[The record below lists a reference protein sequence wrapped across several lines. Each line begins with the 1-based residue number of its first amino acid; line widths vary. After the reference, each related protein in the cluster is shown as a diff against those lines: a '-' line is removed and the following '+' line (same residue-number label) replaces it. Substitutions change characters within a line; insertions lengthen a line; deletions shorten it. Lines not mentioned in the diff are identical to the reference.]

1 MRSNPSAAR
10 VRARLDHPVIDSDG
24 HCIEY
29 LPAVRDL
36 VREIAGPSVERR
48 FTALSERLR
57 HWGRLTP
64 AERRHTGFLRPPW
77 WGLPAE
83 NTLDRATAMLPRL
96 QSERMDELGLD
107 FAVLYPTYGL
117 MVANWDDEEARR
129 AGARAY
135 NRYLAE
141 AYAPYA
147 RRLAPVAVIPMHTPE
162 EAIDELRFARR
173 ELGLRAALLPSYV
186 QRPLPMAEGAPR
198 PALWL
203 DTFAL
208 DSAHD
213 YEPVWRAC
221 SELGVAASFHSGGMG
236 WGSRASTTSYVHN
249 HIGNFAAAGEAICR
263 ALVLGGVALRHPDLR
278 FAFLEGGVVWA
289 TTLYADLVGHF
300 EKRNAVAVRRYDPRR
315 LDRAA
320 LEKLFAQYAPER
332 IALRIGELDEALR
345 PLSDPD
351 EPADAQD
358 EFARSGLRDAGDLR
372 ALFEQRFFFGCEA
385 DDPGNAA
392 AFDTRRNPFGSRL
405 RALFSSDIGHWD
417 VRDMREVLAEAW
429 EQVERGWMDAAEF
442 RAFTFG
448 NAVALWSAGNPDFF
462 AGTAVAD
469 AAAGERDAQCGVA
482 DTAAGE
488 RGGAPGA

>member
-1 MRSNPSAAR
+1 MRSNPSAER

-29 LPAVRDL
+29 LPAVREW
-36 VREIAGPSVERR
+36 VVEIAGPGVAQR
-48 FTALSERLR
+48 FDALTERLW

-96 QSERMDELGLD
+96 QHERMDELGLD

-147 RRLAPVAVIPMHTPE
+147 GRLAAVAVIPMHTPQ
-162 EAIDELRFARR
+162 EAVEELRYARR
-173 ELGLRAALLPSYV
+173 ELGLRVALLPGYV
-186 QRPLPMAEGAPR
+186 QRPVPMAEGSPR

-213 YEPVWRAC
+213 YEPVWSAC
-221 SELGVAASFHSGGMG
+221 AELGIAPTFHSASMG

-249 HIGNFAAAGEAICR
+249 HIGTFAAAGEAICR
-263 ALVLGGVALRHPDLR
+263 ALVLGGVPQRHPGLR

-289 TTLYADLVGHF
+289 TSLYADLVGHF
-300 EKRNAVAVRRYDPRR
+300 EKRNIRSVRRYDPRR
-315 LDRAA
+315 LDRASLA
-320 LEKLFAQYAPER
+320 KLFAEYAPER
-332 IALRIGELDEALR
+332 IARHVGRLDEALR

-351 EPADAQD
+351 EPADGLD
-358 EFARSGLRDAGDLR
+358 EFARSGLREAGDLR
-372 ALFEQRFFFGCEA
+372 TLFEERFFFGCEA

-405 RALFSSDIGHWD
+405 RAIFSSDIGHWD
-417 VRDMREVLAEAW
+417 VPDMREVLAEAW
-429 EQVERGWMDAAEF
+429 ELVEHELLDPKEF
-442 RAFTFG
+442 RAFVFD
-448 NAVALWSAGNPDFF
+448 NPVALWTAGNPAFF
-462 AGTAVAD
+462 EGTSVAD
-469 AAAGERDAQCGVA
+469 AVA
-482 DTAAGE
+482 KARA
-488 RGGAPGA
+488 